1 MNAPDDSSSAQTN
14 THAPPPQGGGG
25 NKQLAIQ
32 RIYVKDLSFESPLTP
47 QVFAEDWQPHVDVNL
62 GSESRGVGPEL
73 FEVELVVTVSVKV
86 GESTAFLVE
95 VHQAGVFQ
103 LTGFTDKELG
113 PMLGSYCPNILF
125 PFAREVVSDLVSKGG
140 FPQFLLAPVNF
151 DALYSHHLQ
160 TRQAEGASAGP
171 QQGSS
176 EAEKI
181 GQSPVRA

>member
-1 MNAPDDSSSAQTN
+1 MNSPDDSSSAQTN
-14 THAPPPQGGGG
+14 THTPPPQGGGK
-25 NKQLAIQ
+25 KQLAIQ

-47 QVFAEDWQPHVDVNL
+47 KVFADDWQPQVDVNL
-62 GSESRGVGPEL
+62 GSESRNVGPEL
-73 FEVELVVTVSVKV
+73 FEVELVVTVNVKV

-103 LTGFTDKELG
+103 LTGFTDTELG

-151 DALYSHHLQ
+151 DALYTQHLQ
-160 TRQAEGASAGP
+160 TRQAQGSPAGG
-171 QQGSS
+171 QQGPS
-176 EAEKI
+176 EA
-181 GQSPVRA
+181 GNTDQNPVRA

>member
-1 MNAPDDSSSAQTN
+1 MTSPEDHSSSDANSSGAQT
-14 THAPPPQGGGG
+14 QGTETRS
-25 NKQLAIQ
+25 LAIQ
-32 RIYVKDLSFESPLTP
+32 RIYVKDVSFESPRSP
-47 QVFAEDWQPHVDVNL
+47 QVFSEDWRPRVDVNL
-62 GSESRGVGPEL
+62 TSEARPFAPNL